1 MYYEV
6 WDSDCCITSLPNKR
20 CILCIWCNAVLVCL
34 CMLCIW
40 CTAEIYAVSELSN
53 YNLSWII
60 YYTDVVFRT
69 TFYSNFDCLQKDH
82 EQRQQRQQREG
93 PHMVRPQEERVRSTD
108 DWLGAAISAASPLS
122 STPYTRGQRV
132 SMMRMVFYVLQFL
145 KQTFPVYTFHK
156 QSYEMS
162 CLSVCPVTLKKSAVT
177 DSYLVWRLHLTCNSV
192 IFLIRGDWIR
202 AQLHHH
208 IPPTLSQNSFTKT
221 NDNIHWMNIFPLT
234 VLNWYFRYTWKDQLT
249 LMKCSF
255 IV

>member
-6 WDSDCCITSLPNKR
+6 WGSDCCITSLPNKR

-34 CMLCIW
+34 CILCIW

-69 TFYSNFDCLQKDH
+69 TFYSNFECLQKDH

-132 SMMRMVFYVLQFL
+132 SMMRMVFYVFSLYTIYSSFL
-145 KQTFPVYTFHK
+145 NKHFLFIPSTNKVMK
-156 QSYEMS
+156 CLV
-162 CLSVCPVTLKKSAVT
+162 CLSVL
-177 DSYLVWRLHLTCNSV
+177 
-192 IFLIRGDWIR
+192 
-202 AQLHHH
+202 
-208 IPPTLSQNSFTKT
+208 
-221 NDNIHWMNIFPLT
+221 
-234 VLNWYFRYTWKDQLT
+234 
-249 LMKCSF
+249 
-255 IV
+255 

>member
-6 WDSDCCITSLPNKR
+6 WGSDCCITSLPNKR
-20 CILCIWCNAVLVCL
+20 CLCI
-34 CMLCIW
+34 LCIW

-132 SMMRMVFYVLQFL
+132 CMMRMVFYVFSLYTIYSSFL
-145 KQTFPVYTFHK
+145 NKHFLFIPSTNKVMK
-156 QSYEMS
+156 CLV
-162 CLSVCPVTLKKSAVT
+162 CLSVL
-177 DSYLVWRLHLTCNSV
+177 
-192 IFLIRGDWIR
+192 
-202 AQLHHH
+202 
-208 IPPTLSQNSFTKT
+208 
-221 NDNIHWMNIFPLT
+221 
-234 VLNWYFRYTWKDQLT
+234 
-249 LMKCSF
+249 
-255 IV
+255 